1 MKASTTKKNRLK
13 GLYAITDSI
22 LMPDDEQ
29 LIAQTELAI
38 LGGAR
43 IIQYRDKTTDQTK
56 RLRQA
61 AKLAELCHQ
70 HEALLLIN
78 DDMSLAQASGADGV
92 HLGQADGAVPQARQL
107 LGESAIIG
115 VTCHDRLSLA
125 EQALHEGADYIAFG
139 AFFTSKTKPHASP
152 APLSLLS
159 DAKQQFDCPIV
170 AIGGITEDNAHQTI
184 AHGANM
190 IAVIHALFTAPNV
203 KQQAQLFTALFAANS

>member
-43 IIQYRDKTTDQTK
+43 IIQYRGKTTDQTK

-70 HEALLLIN
+70 HGVLLLIN

-92 HLGQADGAVPQARQL
+92 HLGQADDAVPQARSYSEKVPL
-107 LGESAIIG
+107 L
-115 VTCHDRLSLA
+115 
-125 EQALHEGADYIAFG
+125 AL
-139 AFFTSKTKPHASP
+139 P
-152 APLSLLS
+152 A
-159 DAKQQFDCPIV
+159 
-170 AIGGITEDNAHQTI
+170 
-184 AHGANM
+184 M
-190 IAVIHALFTAPNV
+190 INCL
-203 KQQAQLFTALFAANS
+203 